1 MYVDICGKYIIYIYA
16 CVFVYAYVYIIIINY
31 IYTLICVCVGGAGEP
46 LLVQKLTRKLSMLR
60 VVKHCLASYAEG
72 PSF

>member
-1 MYVDICGKYIIYIYA
+1 MWIFAESIFYIYA
-16 CVFVYAYVYIIIINY
+16 CVCVYAYVYIIIINY
-31 IYTLICVCVGGAGEP
+31 IYTLICVCVWGAGEP